1 MHHLVGSLCFPCIIL
16 MICQERLVSLV
27 TVLAT
32 LPVDLKDGR
41 RRRRIIRAPRRRPRV
56 TQEVTLPLVLPPLA
70 GLFPRFRSLLDD
82 RGFPVLQ

>member
-1 MHHLVGSLCFPCIIL
+1 MHHLVGSLCLPCIIL

-32 LPVDLKDGR
+32 LPVDLIDGR

-70 GLFPRFRSLLDD
+70 GLLPRFRSLLDD

>member
-1 MHHLVGSLCFPCIIL
+1 MRRSMHHLVDSLCLPCIIL

-32 LPVDLKDGR
+32 LPVDLIDGHR

-56 TQEVTLPLVLPPLA
+56 T
-70 GLFPRFRSLLDD
+70 
-82 RGFPVLQ
+82 